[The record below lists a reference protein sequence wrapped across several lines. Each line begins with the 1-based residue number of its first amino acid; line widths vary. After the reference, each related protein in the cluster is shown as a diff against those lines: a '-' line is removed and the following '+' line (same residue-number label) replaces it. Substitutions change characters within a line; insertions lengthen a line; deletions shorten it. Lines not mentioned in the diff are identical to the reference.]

1 MSEEIVPLP
10 AATVTLVRDSAQGI
24 EVLMM
29 RRNLKS
35 GFVPGTHLFPGG
47 SLDDADDTTEL
58 HAICAG
64 MSDVDASCKLGVASG
79 GLAYW
84 AAAIRESFEEAGILV
99 AYDESR
105 RVIALDRPALAERF
119 RLHRHAL
126 NAGEREFIAIM
137 RDEGLLLA
145 ADQLVY
151 FSHWI
156 TPVSAPRRYDTRFFI
171 AVAPPSQVPL
181 HDNQETISH
190 LWVRPAEALDRHRA
204 EQFDMRLPTVRT
216 LEEFA
221 AYDNVDSLM
230 HGMRN
235 KTDIDANLPRI
246 TKKGNYLLPGDPGY
260 GEVTAEESKG
270 QWKI

>member
-1 MSEEIVPLP
+1 MSEEIIPLP
-10 AATVTLVRDSAQGI
+10 AATVTLVRDSAQGP

-29 RRNLKS
+29 RRNFKS
-35 GFVPGTHLFPGG
+35 GFLPGTYLFPGG
-47 SLDDADDTTEL
+47 ALDEADDTPEL
-58 HAICAG
+58 QAIG
-64 MSDVDASCKLGVASG
+64 SGFSDAEASRALGLASG

-99 AYDESR
+99 AYDDSR
-105 RVIALDRPALAERF
+105 QMVALDHPDRAECF

-126 NAGEREFIAIM
+126 NAGERGFIEIM
-137 RDEGLLLA
+137 CDEGLTLA

-156 TPVSAPRRYDTRFFI
+156 TPVSAPRRYDTRFFV
-171 AVAPPSQVPL
+171 AVAPPAQEPL
-181 HDNQETISH
+181 HDNLETISH
-190 LWVRPAEALDRHRA
+190 LWVRPAGALDLHHDNR
-204 EQFDMRLPTVRT
+204 FDMRLPTVRT

-221 AYDNVDSLM
+221 AYDNVDTLM

-235 KTDIDANLPRI
+235 KRDIDANLPRI
-246 TKKGNYLLPGDPGY
+246 TKRGSYLLPGDPGY
-260 GEVTAEESKG
+260 GEVTSAESKG

>member
-1 MSEEIVPLP
+1 MSEEIIPLP

-64 MSDVDASCKLGVASG
+64 MSDADASRMLGIPSG

-105 RVIALDRPALAERF
+105 RVIALDQPDLAERF

-126 NAGEREFIAIM
+126 NAGERDFIAIM
-137 RDEGLLLA
+137 RDEGLMLA

-156 TPVSAPRRYDTRFFI
+156 TPVSAPRRYDTRFFV

-221 AYDNVDSLM
+221 AYDKVESLM

-235 KTDIDANLPRI
+235 KADIDANLPRI

-260 GEVTAEESKG
+260 GEVTTEESKG